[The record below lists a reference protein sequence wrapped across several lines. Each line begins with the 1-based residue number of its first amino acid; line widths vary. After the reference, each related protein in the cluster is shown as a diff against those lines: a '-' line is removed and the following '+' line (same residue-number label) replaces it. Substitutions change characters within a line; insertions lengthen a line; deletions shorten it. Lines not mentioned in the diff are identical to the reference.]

1 MKFNCSIIRVLRYN
15 QFDEVFLYLFNL
27 QLIQQEQQNRR
38 EAERAMREDIDR
50 KFLTLKHA
58 TEELNLDIKEQ
69 LKVDIIAGIIKLN
82 VLHYL

>member
-1 MKFNCSIIRVLRYN
+1 MRI
-15 QFDEVFLYLFNL
+15 FLYLFNL

>member
-1 MKFNCSIIRVLRYN
+1 MSF
-15 QFDEVFLYLFNL
+15 FLYLFNL

>member
-1 MKFNCSIIRVLRYN
+1 MRKCTFFKCVHLSFWIA
-15 QFDEVFLYLFNL
+15 FLL

-38 EAERAMREDIDR
+38 DAERAMREDIDR

-69 LKVDIIAGIIKLN
+69 LKVTQITEKRSLSLDVDIL
-82 VLHYL
+82 L

>member
-1 MKFNCSIIRVLRYN
+1 M
-15 QFDEVFLYLFNL
+15 YLFNL

-58 TEELNLDIKEQ
+58 TEELNLGIKEQ
-69 LKVDIIAGIIKLN
+69 LKVGIIAGTIKLN
-82 VLHYL
+82 VLYYL

>member
-1 MKFNCSIIRVLRYN
+1 MMRI
-15 QFDEVFLYLFNL
+15 FLYLFNL

>member
-1 MKFNCSIIRVLRYN
+1 MCIFSEIIHII
-15 QFDEVFLYLFNL
+15 FWIAFLE

-38 EAERAMREDIDR
+38 DAERAMREDIDR

-69 LKVDIIAGIIKLN
+69 LKVTQIAEKRSLS
-82 VLHYL
+82 

>member
-1 MKFNCSIIRVLRYN
+1 M
-15 QFDEVFLYLFNL
+15 YLFNL